1 MASDPSDPR
10 PQVPVRTGSLGIWI
24 FGAVALLG
32 GGTLFLTLDANRRAL
47 TAPATR
53 PTVADMAATGSRIPD
68 LQVPAY
74 EEAQPLPAYALVP
87 QPQGQQG
94 LAVPQPLA
102 VAPAAPP
109 RASGGAAPSS
119 WAQGTAAG
127 SAAGYPPRSDTGPA
141 VVYDAASSPAA
152 AAAAATTASTTGA
165 STTGEGASP
174 TAGPERVKAGRLVN
188 PASTVTQGSVIQCV
202 LETALDT
209 TRAGLARAIV
219 SRDVRGFD
227 GSQVLVPR
235 GSRLIGEYQSD
246 VAGGQNRA
254 LIRWTRLIR
263 PDGVTIAI
271 QSPSADT
278 LGRAGVRGKVN
289 SHFLERYAGAI
300 LQSALDVGVGLA
312 TRKVTNG
319 AVILGWPNGGGANT
333 RAGPASDVRATVSV
347 RQGTSVSV
355 FVARDL
361 DFSTVGNTP

>member
-1 MASDPSDPR
+1 MASDPSDLR

-53 PTVADMAATGSRIPD
+53 PTIADMAATGSRIPD

-74 EEAQPLPAYALVP
+74 TEASQLPTYTLVP
-87 QPQGQQG
+87 PTLPGQQG
-94 LAVPQPLA
+94 GAVPQPVTA
-102 VAPAAPP
+102 APAAPA
-109 RASGGAAPSS
+109 RVSGATAQSP
-119 WAQGTAAG
+119 WAQGG
-127 SAAGYPPRSDTGPA
+127 SAGAPSGYPPRADAGPA
-141 VVYDAASSPAA
+141 VVYDAGASPAA
-152 AAAAATTASTTGA
+152 PASAAAPASP
-165 STTGEGASP
+165 TGEAASP

-278 LGRAGVRGKVN
+278 LGRAGVKGKVN

-319 AVILGWPNGGGANT
+319 AVILGWPNGGGSNT

-347 RQGTSVSV
+347 RQGASVSV

>member
-1 MASDPSDPR
+1 MASDPSDLR

-74 EEAQPLPAYALVP
+74 TEASQLPTYTLAPPTLP
-87 QPQGQQG
+87 GQQG
-94 LAVPQPLA
+94 GAVPPPVA
-102 VAPAAPP
+102 AAPAAPA
-109 RASGGAAPSS
+109 RAGGATTQAPWAQGGAAGAPS
-119 WAQGTAAG
+119 
-127 SAAGYPPRSDTGPA
+127 GYPSRSDAGPA
-141 VVYDAASSPAA
+141 VVYDAGASPVALASASAP
-152 AAAAATTASTTGA
+152 AATTGEAS
-165 STTGEGASP
+165 SP

-278 LGRAGVRGKVN
+278 LGRAGVKGKVN

-319 AVILGWPNGGGANT
+319 AVILGWPNGGGSNT

-347 RQGTSVSV
+347 RQGASVSV

-361 DFSTVGNTP
+361 DFSTVGNAP